1 MKKLTAFLAVIV
13 LTAAVAL
20 AGSIALLDYSG
31 DPNGTL
37 FSDRGQV
44 VTDTANSRLW
54 LKTTAGTLN
63 TGWVQYNADAIGNA
77 LRGTVTLSAGAGV
90 ATNSAF
96 TTNSVALV
104 TGRGVTAAG
113 TVGVTMTTGT
123 ATFASS
129 SGSDAR
135 VINYLIFNP

>member
-1 MKKLTAFLAVIV
+1 MKKLTAFLAAIV
-13 LTAAVAL
+13 LTAAFAL
-20 AGSIALLDYSG
+20 AGSIALLDNSG

-37 FSDRGQV
+37 YSDRGQV

-54 LKTTAGTLN
+54 LKTTAGTLS
-63 TGWVQYNADAIGNA
+63 TGWVSYSADALGNA
-77 LRGTVTLSAGAGV
+77 TRGTVTLSAGAGT

-96 TTNSVALV
+96 TTNSVAFA

-113 TVGVTMTTGT
+113 SLGITMTSGT
-123 ATFASS
+123 ATFAST

-135 VINYLIFNP
+135 VVNYVIFNP

>member
-37 FSDRGQV
+37 YSDRGQV

-63 TGWVQYNADAIGNA
+63 TGWVQYNADALGNA
-77 LRGTVTLSAGAGV
+77 VRGTVTVTTGTGV
-90 ATNSAF
+90 VTNSAF
-96 TTNSVALV
+96 TTNSAALL
-104 TGRGVTAAG
+104 TASG
-113 TVGVTMTTGT
+113 TVTPSSPYRVQVASGT
-123 ATFASS
+123 ATVFGGTNTTTAT
-129 SGSDAR
+129 
-135 VINYLIFNP
+135 YLIFNP